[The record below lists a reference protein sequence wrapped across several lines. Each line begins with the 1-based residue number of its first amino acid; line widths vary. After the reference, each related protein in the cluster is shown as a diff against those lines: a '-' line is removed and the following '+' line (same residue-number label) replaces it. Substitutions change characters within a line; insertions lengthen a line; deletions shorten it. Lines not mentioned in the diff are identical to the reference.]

1 MPTIQ
6 QIIQALKL
14 DLKITHKGPPSLLAH
29 NISWFT
35 NCDWVTQ
42 MTAFKRISRYF

>member
-1 MPTIQ
+1 MPTLQ
-6 QIIQALKL
+6 QIIQALKQ
-14 DLKITHKGPPSLLAH
+14 DLGLSYKEHPSLLAH

-42 MTAFKRISRYF
+42 MTVFKRISQYF